1 MKTAILR
8 FLLFFIPLLTITSA
22 SIYYIYSED
31 ITQLNHRIQDREN
44 SRHQSS
50 LHITRLHFAPIIEDL
65 RYISEK
71 TIELSQSQH
80 SIERQHEILT
90 ATFQRISTTR
100 SYYDQ
105 VRLINDQGQEVIRV
119 NKEVGGTEAVTK
131 DKLQNK
137 SHRDYV
143 QKALNI
149 PPGSFYTSQFDLNQ
163 ENGKVELPH
172 KPMLRF
178 VSHVKI
184 NGKSWLLTLNYL
196 GIDYLEELKEQYG
209 WDQVQNWLINSD
221 GQWLLG
227 PTAES
232 AWQFMPTLVDPQQ
245 QDFNTLYPSLWN
257 EIKNN
262 NRGQV
267 IIGDFLYTYT
277 RFFSGSTFKGED
289 SFTLPF
295 QGTDLPWTIIS
306 KINMA
311 EAVAELA
318 FTKKRIV
325 KLVIFTALIICLAS
339 GCLVLAWHL
348 SQLLNAQRKMT
359 LKIQDTALQYAT
371 VLRHVPDGLMTL
383 DQEMKV
389 VTANNAA
396 RQILSLGNKDI
407 TGSTLTKLLPGTQ
420 FRRQMEAIIEQLHQ
434 LREKKQPTIKI
445 RLQFTNLK
453 TKHIEVIATETI
465 YSSSREILLNLRDV
479 TYWIEREEKLKSMSR
494 ALEQSN
500 DSIIIT
506 DKRGVVEY
514 VNRSFEE
521 HNGIR
526 SKDII
531 GKQSI
536 ELLRNTLN
544 NLNDVKHV
552 QKQLKDGHV
561 IERVI
566 ARKQG
571 DEQVIYEEKT
581 IAPIRNSRG
590 KISHYI
596 STGKDITERVLF
608 ENRLHRLV
616 HYDLLTELPNR
627 TLLQQQLGAA
637 VKCNKLHGENIAL
650 LSLDLDYFKQI
661 NDSLGHAVGDKVIQ
675 TAAKRI
681 QRLLR
686 ETDFLARLGGDEFA
700 ILLSQNANLQNVTN
714 IATRILKHI
723 SAPLVVEGKEL
734 FLTASIGI
742 SFFPDD
748 SEIAENISKYADI
761 ALYRA
766 KEQGRNQFCF
776 YTQEMGVHSIQQ
788 IQLESEL
795 RRTVGTDRYE
805 FYYQPK
811 VHAHDHEISGIEA
824 LLRWRNK
831 HGEHESPLNI
841 IPILERSGVI
851 IEAGE
856 HLIHKA
862 CQQLKDWQS
871 KGIYLNFAINISAQ
885 QLLGSNIVET
895 IDKAIIQ
902 AGCDPRYLEIEITET
917 VIMSDVNTAL
927 DKLIK
932 LEALGVKIAIDDFG
946 TGYSSLA
953 YLSRFPIHILKIDR
967 EFIKDLPWNKDN
979 IAITRSIVELAHNL
993 NMRVV
998 AEGVET
1004 QSQRDF
1010 LVSIGVE
1017 EFQGFLFGRPQ
1028 PVEEFEQHYLKK
1040 AEDNAPNAIKIKDS
1054 EV

>member
-1 MKTAILR
+1 MKTTILR

-22 SIYYIYSED
+22 SIFYIYSED
-31 ITQLNHRIQDREN
+31 LNQINQRIQDREN

-65 RYISEK
+65 RYLTEK
-71 TIELSQSQH
+71 AKELSNTSLD
-80 SIERQHEILT
+80 IERQHEILT
-90 ATFQRISTTR
+90 ASFLRLSTTR
-100 SYYDQ
+100 HYYDQ
-105 VRLINDQGQEVIRV
+105 VRLLNAEGQEVIRV
-119 NKEVGGTEAVTK
+119 NKVGDSATALHPSQLQ
-131 DKLQNK
+131 DKGQ
-137 SHRDYV
+137 RDYV
-143 QKALNI
+143 KKALKI
-149 PPGSFYTSQFDLNQ
+149 QPGGFYTSQFDLNQ
-163 ENGKVELPH
+163 ENGQIELPH

-178 VSHVKI
+178 VSHFKV
-184 NGKSWLLTLNYL
+184 NGQSWLITLNYL
-196 GIDYLEELKEQYG
+196 GIDYLGELESQYG
-209 WDQVQNWLINSD
+209 WDQVQNWLVNNH

-227 PTAES
+227 PTNDS
-232 AWQFMPTLVDPQQ
+232 AWQFMSPLNQPKE
-245 QDFNTLYPSLWN
+245 QDFHTQYPQLWQDIN
-257 EIKNN
+257 LNN
-262 NRGQV
+262 SGQ
-267 IIGDFLYTYT
+267 IIIDDHLYTYT
-277 RFFSGSTFKGED
+277 RFFSGTAFGGEN

-295 QGTDLPWTIIS
+295 QGSDLPWTIIS
-306 KINMA
+306 RVNMT
-311 EAVAELA
+311 EAVTELA
-318 FTKKRIV
+318 FTQKRIL
-325 KLVIFTALIICLAS
+325 KLVIFTGLVISLAS

-348 SQLLNAQRKMT
+348 SQLLNTQRKMT
-359 LKIQDTALQYAT
+359 LKIEDTALQYAT

-383 DQEMKV
+383 DQDMKI
-389 VTANNAA
+389 VTANNTAI
-396 RQILSLGNKDI
+396 QILSLGNKEI
-407 TGSTLTKLLPGTQ
+407 RGCTLTKLLPGSQ
-420 FRRQMEAIIEQLHQ
+420 SRRQVEAIIEQLHQ
-434 LREKKQPTIKI
+434 LRERKQPTIKI
-445 RLQFTNLK
+445 RLQFNNLK
-453 TKHIEVIATETI
+453 TKHIEIIATETT

-506 DKRGVVEY
+506 DRRGVVEY
-514 VNRSFEE
+514 VNRSFEK
-521 HNGIR
+521 HNGIT

-552 QKQLKDGHV
+552 QKQLKEGHV

-566 ARKQG
+566 AHQQG
-571 DEQVIYEEKT
+571 DQQIIYEEKT

-627 TLLQQQLGAA
+627 TLLQQQLCAA
-637 VKCNKLHGENIAL
+637 VKCNKSTGENIAL

-675 TAAKRI
+675 AAAKRVH
-681 QRLLR
+681 RLLR
-686 ETDFLARLGGDEFA
+686 ETDILARLGGDEFA
-700 ILLSQNANLQNVTN
+700 ILLAQNANLQNVTN

-723 SAPLVVEGKEL
+723 AAPLIIEGKEL

-748 SEIAENISKYADI
+748 SEAPEDLSKYADI

-776 YTQEMGVHSIQQ
+776 YTSEMGIHSVQQ

-795 RRTVGTDRYE
+795 RRTLGSDRYE
-805 FYYQPK
+805 FFYQPK
-811 VHAHDHEISGIEA
+811 VNAKDHAVCGVEA

-831 HGEHESPLNI
+831 YGEPESPLNI

-856 HLIHKA
+856 YLIKKA
-862 CQQLKDWQS
+862 CRQLKVWQS

-902 AGCDPRYLEIEITET
+902 TGCDPQYLEIEITET
-917 VIMSDVNTAL
+917 VIMSDVDTAL

-967 EFIKDLPWNKDN
+967 EFIKDLPWNEDN
-979 IAITRSIVELAHNL
+979 TTITRSIVELAHNL
-993 NMRVV
+993 NMQVV

-1004 QSQRDF
+1004 QSQCDF
-1010 LVSIGVE
+1010 LSSIGVE
-1017 EFQGFLFGRPQ
+1017 EFQGYLFGRPQ
-1028 PVEEFEQHYLKK
+1028 PVHEFEQHYLHTDK
-1040 AEDNAPNAIKIKDS
+1040 S
-1054 EV
+1054 TV